1 LKYIRENLKFFIR
14 SLGYEPILSEEGNVF
29 YDPNLHVQ
37 DACLAEVPSCQ
48 ILLLIIGGHFG
59 GRYKDTDESIT
70 NAEYLEAVKAK
81 IPIFALVEQ
90 PVYEQFQVYTYN
102 KMNKAID
109 PAKISYPSVDSQKI
123 FDFIGSIQGQV
134 VNNAL
139 FPFSDFEDIQSYL
152 KQQWAGMMYRFLT
165 TESES
170 RRVSDLLSSISNATT
185 KIEFLTRQVVNS
197 VGDPIAKLNVD
208 FYDYLLSQQV
218 AHDLTFWGLKP
229 SPKEIL
235 KHNTF
240 DEFCKGQIQI
250 ANEEEE
256 GGDSIT
262 GWGPP
267 YRLSQFRYDSDN
279 RRYSEVRNYLVQK
292 LDEAKITIP
301 DFIQSNESEEVNSGE
316 NNA

>member
-1 LKYIRENLKFFIR
+1 MKYIRENLKFFIR
-14 SLGYEPILSEEGNVF
+14 NLGYEPILSEEGNVF

-59 GRYKDTDESIT
+59 GRYKETDESIT

-90 PVYEQFQVYTYN
+90 PVYEQFQVYNYN
-102 KMNKAID
+102 KANKSID

-123 FDFIGSIQGQV
+123 FDFIGSVQGQV

-139 FPFSDFEDIQSYL
+139 FPFSDFEDIQNYL

-197 VGDPIAKLNVD
+197 VGDPIAKLNVE
-208 FYDYLLSQQV
+208 FYDYLLSEQV

-235 KHNTF
+235 KNKTF
-240 DEFCKGQIQI
+240 DEFCNNKIQI
-250 ANEEEE
+250 EDEEDDDD
-256 GGDSIT
+256 GYSIT
-262 GWGPP
+262 GGGPP
-267 YRLSQFRYDSDN
+267 YRISSYRYDGDERDYTEARS
-279 RRYSEVRNYLVQK
+279 YLIQK
-292 LDEAKITIP
+292 LQEANVSVE
-301 DFIQSNESEEVNSGE
+301 DFIQRNETDVVTSDGKK
-316 NNA
+316 